1 MYVPHPRIHRLSK
14 IPLVGTAALA
24 ALVATSVA
32 CFTATPQVAQAA
44 DAPAITDMTE
54 QDYQALGL
62 GTSEDIPAD
71 TVGPYSTDTPTTFAT
86 RSEVYMAANG
96 SHGNR
101 YTLRDKLEN
110 VERGDIGGSSKLT
123 DGYGSVWGAAKFW
136 QNVNNFD
143 TNSDLYKH
151 SDYGGGTWSYLS
163 NNESSTVLAND
174 NSSNKHDHKGI
185 EQVWISDVKAGSVS
199 GSDRYNES
207 FIAVVGKHRD
217 EDLRKNDDYYWMTAS
232 HFSLDENGK
241 VRRGEEQVISESNR
255 RGTTYGTFISLA
267 LPDVDNDSVK
277 ITYKDRYKVYTNPR
291 VLAVL
296 QDAPYVEDLEQ
307 AYGYL
312 VLGGTSY
319 GEEKGTGTSQGYTIG
334 AELGVAVEVQ
344 TGPPLVAMN
353 ASVDFAAEGCYDYR
367 SERTV
372 SASVSYESHAGE
384 GDKTVLYTIPMV
396 YYEYEIEN
404 EETGGKGV
412 MAAPV
417 SLGAQTSV
425 VNVEA
430 YDRIAKQ
437 HNMTPLSY
445 FLTNRSG
452 EPGTYQTTLN
462 GETPVGDSFGLG
474 KPGVTRAYTHDGF
487 NGAVAQSGASIE
499 QTIEVEEGKE
509 QELELGL
516 TLNGSVVMGAKL
528 AKHEL
533 FGGLCF
539 GANAGFT
546 TGNSSSESTEYGGT
560 VDNLP
565 EAAQGKYGFVW
576 RLGVNAVDVDKFE
589 ADSGD
594 KLGTKDTDQFWI
606 VGYDVK
612 DVEMPDA
619 PAVTGFT
626 ANAVDS
632 TSVTFSW
639 DDVLANKS
647 GFSYGVGMLQSN
659 AADAVVNSWK
669 IADNTQT
676 SLKWDGLQPNTEY
689 RFAIAAVKNGSTTET
704 GIRSAIITV
713 KTMSD
718 GMTMTVSGPA
728 ADAAEGSD
736 LGYDS
741 SVERTAGSH
750 LTLSAIGHVKQ
761 LGADDSETGLAPTY
775 MWYRKGR
782 GETEFKLVGADGN
795 LAAGTASKLEID
807 LTADDDGAQYYCHV
821 GYNDVGLDTGTTLV
835 NIEAEETAPTTV
847 NATPI
852 RTRRLFSQASA
863 GAKKFLD
870 HTLVNTAGPT
880 DSEGSKDPETPETPT
895 NPDKPKSDNGAKTD
909 TKVKT
914 TTTAKNLANTGDQTF
929 ALVATAAAA
938 GATLVVIAL
947 IMLIKRRKTH

>member
-1 MYVPHPRIHRLSK
+1 
-14 IPLVGTAALA
+14 
-24 ALVATSVA
+24 
-32 CFTATPQVAQAA
+32 
-44 DAPAITDMTE
+44 
-54 QDYQALGL
+54 
-62 GTSEDIPAD
+62 
-71 TVGPYSTDTPTTFAT
+71 
-86 RSEVYMAANG
+86 
-96 SHGNR
+96 
-101 YTLRDKLEN
+101 
-110 VERGDIGGSSKLT
+110 
-123 DGYGSVWGAAKFW
+123 
-136 QNVNNFD
+136 
-143 TNSDLYKH
+143 
-151 SDYGGGTWSYLS
+151 
-163 NNESSTVLAND
+163 
-174 NSSNKHDHKGI
+174 
-185 EQVWISDVKAGSVS
+185 
-199 GSDRYNES
+199 
-207 FIAVVGKHRD
+207 
-217 EDLRKNDDYYWMTAS
+217 
-232 HFSLDENGK
+232 
-241 VRRGEEQVISESNR
+241 
-255 RGTTYGTFISLA
+255 
-267 LPDVDNDSVK
+267 
-277 ITYKDRYKVYTNPR
+277 
-291 VLAVL
+291 
-296 QDAPYVEDLEQ
+296 
-307 AYGYL
+307 
-312 VLGGTSY
+312 
-319 GEEKGTGTSQGYTIG
+319 
-334 AELGVAVEVQ
+334 
-344 TGPPLVAMN
+344 
-353 ASVDFAAEGCYDYR
+353 
-367 SERTV
+367 
-372 SASVSYESHAGE
+372 
-384 GDKTVLYTIPMV
+384 
-396 YYEYEIEN
+396 
-404 EETGGKGV
+404 

-487 NGAVAQSGASIE
+487 NGAAAQSGASIE

-565 EAAQGKYGFVW
+565 EAAQGKYSFVW

-689 RFAIAAVKNGSTTET
+689 RFAIAAVKNGSTT
-704 GIRSAIITV
+704 
-713 KTMSD
+713 
-718 GMTMTVSGPA
+718 
-728 ADAAEGSD
+728 
-736 LGYDS
+736 
-741 SVERTAGSH
+741 
-750 LTLSAIGHVKQ
+750 
-761 LGADDSETGLAPTY
+761 ETGLAPTY

>member
-1 MYVPHPRIHRLSK
+1 
-14 IPLVGTAALA
+14 
-24 ALVATSVA
+24 
-32 CFTATPQVAQAA
+32 
-44 DAPAITDMTE
+44 
-54 QDYQALGL
+54 
-62 GTSEDIPAD
+62 
-71 TVGPYSTDTPTTFAT
+71 
-86 RSEVYMAANG
+86 
-96 SHGNR
+96 
-101 YTLRDKLEN
+101 
-110 VERGDIGGSSKLT
+110 
-123 DGYGSVWGAAKFW
+123 
-136 QNVNNFD
+136 
-143 TNSDLYKH
+143 
-151 SDYGGGTWSYLS
+151 
-163 NNESSTVLAND
+163 
-174 NSSNKHDHKGI
+174 
-185 EQVWISDVKAGSVS
+185 
-199 GSDRYNES
+199 
-207 FIAVVGKHRD
+207 
-217 EDLRKNDDYYWMTAS
+217 
-232 HFSLDENGK
+232 
-241 VRRGEEQVISESNR
+241 
-255 RGTTYGTFISLA
+255 
-267 LPDVDNDSVK
+267 
-277 ITYKDRYKVYTNPR
+277 
-291 VLAVL
+291 
-296 QDAPYVEDLEQ
+296 
-307 AYGYL
+307 
-312 VLGGTSY
+312 
-319 GEEKGTGTSQGYTIG
+319 
-334 AELGVAVEVQ
+334 
-344 TGPPLVAMN
+344 
-353 ASVDFAAEGCYDYR
+353 
-367 SERTV
+367 
-372 SASVSYESHAGE
+372 
-384 GDKTVLYTIPMV
+384 
-396 YYEYEIEN
+396 
-404 EETGGKGV
+404 
-412 MAAPV
+412 
-417 SLGAQTSV
+417 
-425 VNVEA
+425 
-430 YDRIAKQ
+430 
-437 HNMTPLSY
+437 MTPLSY

-474 KPGVTRAYTHDGF
+474 KPGVTRAYTYDGYS
-487 NGAVAQSGASIE
+487 GAVAQSGASTT
-499 QTIEVEEGKE
+499 QTIEVEEGEE
-509 QELELGL
+509 QEFEYGF

-565 EAAQGKYGFVW
+565 EAAKDKYGFAW
-576 RLGVNAVDVDKFE
+576 RLGVNAVDVNKFE
-589 ADSGD
+589 DGSGD

-713 KTMSD
+713 KTMPD

-728 ADAAEGSD
+728 ADDEEGESIE
-736 LGYDS
+736 YDS
-741 SVERTAGSH
+741 SIERAAGSR
-750 LTLSAIGHVKQ
+750 LTLSAIGNVTQ
-761 LGADDSETGLAPTY
+761 LGADGSETELAPTY
-775 MWYRKGR
+775 IWYRKGR
-782 GETEFKLVGADGN
+782 GETEFKRVGADGN
-795 LAAGTASKLEID
+795 LEAGTASTLGID

-821 GYNDVGLDTGTTLV
+821 GYNDVGLDTGVTLV
-835 NIEAEETAPTTV
+835 NIAAEETKPTTV
-847 NATPI
+847 NAAPI

-880 DSEGSKDPETPETPT
+880 DSEGPKDPETPETPT
-895 NPDKPKSDNGAKTD
+895 NSDKPKSDNGAKTD

-914 TTTAKNLANTGDQTF
+914 ATTAKNLANTGDQTF

>member
-1 MYVPHPRIHRLSK
+1 MGLTAPPRSR
-14 IPLVGTAALA
+14 
-24 ALVATSVA
+24 
-32 CFTATPQVAQAA
+32 
-44 DAPAITDMTE
+44 
-54 QDYQALGL
+54 
-62 GTSEDIPAD
+62 
-71 TVGPYSTDTPTTFAT
+71 
-86 RSEVYMAANG
+86 
-96 SHGNR
+96 
-101 YTLRDKLEN
+101 
-110 VERGDIGGSSKLT
+110 
-123 DGYGSVWGAAKFW
+123 
-136 QNVNNFD
+136 
-143 TNSDLYKH
+143 
-151 SDYGGGTWSYLS
+151 
-163 NNESSTVLAND
+163 
-174 NSSNKHDHKGI
+174 
-185 EQVWISDVKAGSVS
+185 
-199 GSDRYNES
+199 
-207 FIAVVGKHRD
+207 
-217 EDLRKNDDYYWMTAS
+217 
-232 HFSLDENGK
+232 
-241 VRRGEEQVISESNR
+241 
-255 RGTTYGTFISLA
+255 
-267 LPDVDNDSVK
+267 
-277 ITYKDRYKVYTNPR
+277 
-291 VLAVL
+291 
-296 QDAPYVEDLEQ
+296 
-307 AYGYL
+307 
-312 VLGGTSY
+312 
-319 GEEKGTGTSQGYTIG
+319 
-334 AELGVAVEVQ
+334 
-344 TGPPLVAMN
+344 
-353 ASVDFAAEGCYDYR
+353 
-367 SERTV
+367 
-372 SASVSYESHAGE
+372 
-384 GDKTVLYTIPMV
+384 
-396 YYEYEIEN
+396 
-404 EETGGKGV
+404 
-412 MAAPV
+412 
-417 SLGAQTSV
+417 
-425 VNVEA
+425 
-430 YDRIAKQ
+430 
-437 HNMTPLSY
+437 
-445 FLTNRSG
+445 
-452 EPGTYQTTLN
+452 
-462 GETPVGDSFGLG
+462 
-474 KPGVTRAYTHDGF
+474 
-487 NGAVAQSGASIE
+487 GASIE

-713 KTMSD
+713 KTMPD

-728 ADAAEGSD
+728 TDAAEGSD

-741 SVERTAGSH
+741 SVERAAGSH

-807 LTADDDGAQYYCHV
+807 LTADDDGALYYCHV

-852 RTRRLFSQASA
+852 RTRCLFSQASA

>member
-1 MYVPHPRIHRLSK
+1 
-14 IPLVGTAALA
+14 
-24 ALVATSVA
+24 
-32 CFTATPQVAQAA
+32 
-44 DAPAITDMTE
+44 
-54 QDYQALGL
+54 
-62 GTSEDIPAD
+62 
-71 TVGPYSTDTPTTFAT
+71 
-86 RSEVYMAANG
+86 
-96 SHGNR
+96 
-101 YTLRDKLEN
+101 
-110 VERGDIGGSSKLT
+110 
-123 DGYGSVWGAAKFW
+123 
-136 QNVNNFD
+136 
-143 TNSDLYKH
+143 
-151 SDYGGGTWSYLS
+151 
-163 NNESSTVLAND
+163 
-174 NSSNKHDHKGI
+174 
-185 EQVWISDVKAGSVS
+185 
-199 GSDRYNES
+199 
-207 FIAVVGKHRD
+207 
-217 EDLRKNDDYYWMTAS
+217 
-232 HFSLDENGK
+232 
-241 VRRGEEQVISESNR
+241 
-255 RGTTYGTFISLA
+255 
-267 LPDVDNDSVK
+267 
-277 ITYKDRYKVYTNPR
+277 
-291 VLAVL
+291 
-296 QDAPYVEDLEQ
+296 
-307 AYGYL
+307 
-312 VLGGTSY
+312 
-319 GEEKGTGTSQGYTIG
+319 
-334 AELGVAVEVQ
+334 
-344 TGPPLVAMN
+344 
-353 ASVDFAAEGCYDYR
+353 
-367 SERTV
+367 
-372 SASVSYESHAGE
+372 
-384 GDKTVLYTIPMV
+384 
-396 YYEYEIEN
+396 
-404 EETGGKGV
+404 
-412 MAAPV
+412 
-417 SLGAQTSV
+417 
-425 VNVEA
+425 
-430 YDRIAKQ
+430 
-437 HNMTPLSY
+437 MTPLSY

-487 NGAVAQSGASIE
+487 NGAAAQSGASIE

-669 IADNTQT
+669 IADNTQA
-676 SLKWDGLQPNTEY
+676 SLKWDGLLPNTEY
-689 RFAIAAVKNGSTTET
+689 RFAIAAVKNDSTAET

-713 KTMSD
+713 KTMPD

-728 ADAAEGSD
+728 ADTAERSA
-736 LGYDS
+736 LEYDS
-741 SVERTAGSH
+741 SVECSAGDK
-750 LTLSAIGHVKQ
+750 LTLSAIGHVTQ
-761 LGADDSETGLAPTY
+761 RNADGSETELAPSY
-775 MWYRKGR
+775 IWYRKGR
-782 GETEFKLVGADGN
+782 GETAFQRVGADGN
-795 LAAGTASKLEID
+795 LPAGTASTLELD
-807 LTADDDGAQYYCHV
+807 LTTNDDGAQYYCHV
-821 GYNDVGLDTGTTLV
+821 GYNNVGLDTGVTLV
-835 NIEAEETAPTTV
+835 NIAAEEKAPETV
-847 NATPI
+847 NAAPI

-880 DSEGSKDPETPETPT
+880 DSEGSKDPETPTTPEMPETPT

>member
-1 MYVPHPRIHRLSK
+1 M
-14 IPLVGTAALA
+14 
-24 ALVATSVA
+24 
-32 CFTATPQVAQAA
+32 
-44 DAPAITDMTE
+44 
-54 QDYQALGL
+54 
-62 GTSEDIPAD
+62 
-71 TVGPYSTDTPTTFAT
+71 
-86 RSEVYMAANG
+86 
-96 SHGNR
+96 
-101 YTLRDKLEN
+101 KL
-110 VERGDIGGSSKLT
+110 I
-123 DGYGSVWGAAKFW
+123 
-136 QNVNNFD
+136 
-143 TNSDLYKH
+143 
-151 SDYGGGTWSYLS
+151 
-163 NNESSTVLAND
+163 
-174 NSSNKHDHKGI
+174 I
-185 EQVWISDVKAGSVS
+185 
-199 GSDRYNES
+199 
-207 FIAVVGKHRD
+207 
-217 EDLRKNDDYYWMTAS
+217 
-232 HFSLDENGK
+232 
-241 VRRGEEQVISESNR
+241 
-255 RGTTYGTFISLA
+255 
-267 LPDVDNDSVK
+267 
-277 ITYKDRYKVYTNPR
+277 KDRYKVYTNPR

-312 VLGGTSY
+312 VLGGTEY
-319 GEEKGTGTSQGYTIG
+319 GEGTSTGQIHGGTIG

-344 TGPPLVAMN
+344 TGPPLVAIN

-384 GDKTVLYTIPMV
+384 GDKAVLYTIPMV

-430 YDRIAKQ
+430 YYRIAKQ

-452 EPGTYQTTLN
+452 EPDSYCTALN
-462 GETPVGDSFGLG
+462 GTTPVQDSFGLG

-499 QTIEVEEGKE
+499 QTIEVEDGEE
-509 QELELGL
+509 QEFEYGF

-565 EAAQGKYGFVW
+565 EAAKDKYGFAW

-589 ADSGD
+589 ASSGD

-612 DVEMPDA
+612 DVEMPEA

-632 TSVTFSW
+632 TSVAFSW
-639 DDVLANKS
+639 DDVLANRG

-659 AADAVVNSWK
+659 AADAIVNSWK

-676 SLKWDGLQPNTEY
+676 SLTWDGLQPNTEY
-689 RFAIAAVKNGSTTET
+689 RFAIAAVKNGSTNET

-713 KTMSD
+713 KTMPE
-718 GMTMTVSGPA
+718 GMTMSVSGPA

-736 LGYDS
+736 LGYGS

-750 LTLSAIGHVKQ
+750 LTL
-761 LGADDSETGLAPTY
+761 
-775 MWYRKGR
+775 
-782 GETEFKLVGADGN
+782 
-795 LAAGTASKLEID
+795 
-807 LTADDDGAQYYCHV
+807 
-821 GYNDVGLDTGTTLV
+821 
-835 NIEAEETAPTTV
+835 
-847 NATPI
+847 
-852 RTRRLFSQASA
+852 
-863 GAKKFLD
+863 
-870 HTLVNTAGPT
+870 
-880 DSEGSKDPETPETPT
+880 
-895 NPDKPKSDNGAKTD
+895 
-909 TKVKT
+909 
-914 TTTAKNLANTGDQTF
+914 
-929 ALVATAAAA
+929 
-938 GATLVVIAL
+938 
-947 IMLIKRRKTH
+947 

>member
-1 MYVPHPRIHRLSK
+1 M
-14 IPLVGTAALA
+14 
-24 ALVATSVA
+24 
-32 CFTATPQVAQAA
+32 
-44 DAPAITDMTE
+44 
-54 QDYQALGL
+54 
-62 GTSEDIPAD
+62 
-71 TVGPYSTDTPTTFAT
+71 
-86 RSEVYMAANG
+86 
-96 SHGNR
+96 
-101 YTLRDKLEN
+101 
-110 VERGDIGGSSKLT
+110 
-123 DGYGSVWGAAKFW
+123 
-136 QNVNNFD
+136 
-143 TNSDLYKH
+143 
-151 SDYGGGTWSYLS
+151 
-163 NNESSTVLAND
+163 
-174 NSSNKHDHKGI
+174 
-185 EQVWISDVKAGSVS
+185 
-199 GSDRYNES
+199 
-207 FIAVVGKHRD
+207 
-217 EDLRKNDDYYWMTAS
+217 
-232 HFSLDENGK
+232 
-241 VRRGEEQVISESNR
+241 
-255 RGTTYGTFISLA
+255 
-267 LPDVDNDSVK
+267 
-277 ITYKDRYKVYTNPR
+277 
-291 VLAVL
+291 
-296 QDAPYVEDLEQ
+296 
-307 AYGYL
+307 
-312 VLGGTSY
+312 
-319 GEEKGTGTSQGYTIG
+319 
-334 AELGVAVEVQ
+334 
-344 TGPPLVAMN
+344 
-353 ASVDFAAEGCYDYR
+353 
-367 SERTV
+367 
-372 SASVSYESHAGE
+372 
-384 GDKTVLYTIPMV
+384 LYTIPMV

-452 EPGTYQTTLN
+452 EPDSYYTALN
-462 GETPVGDSFGLG
+462 GTTPVQDSFGLG
-474 KPGVTRAYTHDGF
+474 KPGVTRVYTHDGF

-499 QTIEVEEGKE
+499 QTIEVEEGEE
-509 QELELGL
+509 QEFEYGF

-565 EAAQGKYGFVW
+565 EAAKDKYGFAW

-589 ADSGD
+589 ASSGD

-612 DVEMPDA
+612 DVEMPKA

-713 KTMSD
+713 KTMPD
-718 GMTMTVSGPA
+718 GMTMSVSGPA
-728 ADAAEGSD
+728 ADVEEGSSFE
-736 LGYDS
+736 YDS
-741 SVERTAGSH
+741 SVERAAGSH

-761 LGADDSETGLAPTY
+761 LGADDSETELAPTY

-880 DSEGSKDPETPETPT
+880 DFEGSKDPETPTTPETPETPT
-895 NPDKPKSDNGAKTD
+895 NPDKPKTDDETKTGAKA
-909 TKVKT
+909 

-929 ALVATAAAA
+929 AMVAIAAAA